1 MRGPHGE
8 ELVPF
13 RVGKAAPANTFLAIW
28 MAEAAGFYAAQG
40 LSLEIVDMVGGSQ
53 CGPALMAGDIHLMH
67 IGMSSVVRANAAGAD
82 LRTIGSLS
90 NVIRSAL
97 FTAPGVNT
105 AADLKGGV
113 VGISS
118 VGSESDP
125 TTTLALA
132 KIGLSRAD
140 VTVREIG
147 VERFTAVRD
156 GAVAATML
164 GEPQRSA
171 ALAAGLHAMVDL
183 LAEQI
188 PWLYSGLVVDR
199 AYLSDHGDTLVRF
212 MKATI
217 EGNYLAISDPAR
229 AKAVLARELQL
240 RDPNIIAISFENFKA
255 ATPVNAEISLR
266 GAENIIATVAAP
278 DASLDPLDYIDL
290 GVLDQLRAD
299 GFAGAMERKYGV

>member
-1 MRGPHGE
+1 ME
-8 ELVPF
+8 TAELIPF
-13 RVGKAAPANTFLAIW
+13 KVGKASPANTFLAVW
-28 MAEAAGFYAAQG
+28 VAEAAGFYEAQG
-40 LSLEIVDMVGGSQ
+40 LKLEIVDMIGGSR
-53 CGPALMAGDIHLMH
+53 CGPALTAGDIHLMH

-90 NVIRSAL
+90 NVIRSAM
-97 FTAPGVNT
+97 FTAPQVKT

-125 TTTLALA
+125 TTTLALGR
-132 KIGLSRAD
+132 IGLARED
-140 VTVREIG
+140 VTVKEIG

-156 GAVAATML
+156 GTVAATML

-171 ALAAGLHAMVDL
+171 ALAAGLHAIVDL

-188 PWLYSGLVVDR
+188 PWLYSGLVVNR
-199 AYLSDHGDTLVRF
+199 AYLSGHRDTLTRF

-217 EGNYLAISDPAR
+217 EGNYLAISDAAR
-229 AKAVLARELQL
+229 AKDVLARELNL
-240 RDPNIIAISFENFKA
+240 TDSKIIDISFENFKA
-255 ATPVNAEISLR
+255 AKPANGEMSRA

-278 DASLDPLDYIDL
+278 DASHDPDDYMDTD
-290 GVLDQLRAD
+290 VLDRLRGE
-299 GFAGAMERKYGV
+299 GFSEAMEKKYGAP

>member
-1 MRGPHGE
+1 MAPA
-8 ELVPF
+8 ELIPF

-28 MAEAAGFYAAQG
+28 MARAAGFYEAQG

-67 IGMSSVVRANAAGAD
+67 IGMSSVVGANAAGAD

-90 NVIRSAL
+90 NVIRSAM
-97 FTAPGVNT
+97 FTAPQVKT

-125 TTTLALA
+125 TTTLALGR
-132 KIGLSRAD
+132 IGLARED
-140 VTVREIG
+140 VTVKEIG
-147 VERFTAVRD
+147 VERFSAVRD
-156 GAVAATML
+156 GTVAATML

-171 ALAAGLHAMVDL
+171 ALAAGLHAIVDL

-188 PWLYSGLVVDR
+188 PWLYSGLVVNR
-199 AYLSDHGDTLVRF
+199 AYLSGHREELTRF

-217 EGNYLAISDPAR
+217 EGNYLAISDAAR
-229 AKAVLARELQL
+229 DKYVLARQL
-240 RDPNIIAISFENFKA
+240 NQTDSKIIDISYDNFMA
-255 ATPVNAEISLR
+255 ATPANGEMSRA

-278 DASLDPLDYIDL
+278 DAGFDPLDYIDL

-299 GFAGAMERKYGV
+299 GFAGAMEKKYGV

>member
-1 MRGPHGE
+1 MSGPHGE
-8 ELVPF
+8 ELIPF
-13 RVGKAAPANTFLAIW
+13 KVGKASPANTFLAIW
-28 MAEAAGFYAAQG
+28 MAEAAGFYEAQG

-53 CGPALMAGDIHLMH
+53 CGPALNAGDIHLMH

-125 TTTLALA
+125 TTTLALG
-132 KIGLSRAD
+132 KIGLTRAD

-229 AKAVLARELQL
+229 AKGVLARELEL
-240 RDPNIIAISFENFKA
+240 ADPNIIAISFENFKA
-255 ATPVNAEISLR
+255 ATPANAEISLR
-266 GAENIIATVAAP
+266 GVENIIATVAAP
-278 DASLDPLDYIDL
+278 DASLDPFDYIDL
-290 GVLDQLRAD
+290 GVLDRLRAA
-299 GFAGAMERKYGV
+299 GFAGAMGRKYGV